1 MNAFPLHMR
10 EETFVRK
17 FNKFPEF
24 LEKFD
29 QFANFEVLQFF
40 LIAISWKFIINFQII
55 RELKKITDPLF
66 ISVIPSFQKTDKQDF
81 QSHSLSAFWKKKVI
95 RKASRKNCKSSFL
108 NFFFLAKCFSPKVY
122 KKIVAVSIG
131 EHFINKKVC
140 ISTNSKIS

>member
-1 MNAFPLHMR
+1 MNAFPLHIR

-29 QFANFEVLQFF
+29 QFANFEILQFF

-81 QSHSLSAFWKKKVI
+81 QSHSLSAFWKKKRLFAKLQEKIAKVHSLI
-95 RKASRKNCKSSFL
+95 FFSLQNVFPQRYIKRLWQFL
-108 NFFFLAKCFSPKVY
+108 LE
-122 KKIVAVSIG
+122 SI
-131 EHFINKKVC
+131 
-140 ISTNSKIS
+140 S